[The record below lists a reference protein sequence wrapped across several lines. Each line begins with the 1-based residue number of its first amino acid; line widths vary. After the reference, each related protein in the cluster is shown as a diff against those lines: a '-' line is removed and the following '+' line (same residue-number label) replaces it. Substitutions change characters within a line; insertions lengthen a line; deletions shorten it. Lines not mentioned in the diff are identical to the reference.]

1 MGFSGPLLALG
12 LCLGLVALGYVGL
25 VLVRGQQRD
34 KKLRQRI
41 LTATTPHMRQ
51 RKQEATR
58 SLVRAQSE
66 RKSSSPFERMARL
79 FGFDPSRPEQYP
91 LRWWAILLIV
101 AVVARIISGF
111 GVMIIGPMGWFDW
124 PMLWIFGCRYVF
136 NWSANRRREKLFVQF
151 PDALAMI
158 VRSIRSGVP
167 LGEAI
172 RIVSVQ
178 SPEPTASEFAFVAA
192 DLSIGAPM
200 ADAIGLLADRNAITE
215 YRFFAT
221 ALSLQ
226 SQTGGRLGETLES
239 LAQVVRKRT
248 AAKARGKALAS
259 EARTSAAILGGLP
272 ILAMGGLYV
281 LNPTYMSVLFNDPV
295 GHVFLGAAFGS
306 LGGGI
311 FVMRTIINRTLA

>member
-1 MGFSGPLLALG
+1 MSFRGSLLLFGLFLG
-12 LCLGLVALGYVGL
+12 IVLLGYVGL

-51 RKQEATR
+51 RRQETR
-58 SLVRAQSE
+58 SAVKAQSA
-66 RKSSSPFERMARL
+66 RKASSPIERLARL

-101 AVVARIISGF
+101 AVVARILSGF
-111 GVMIIGPMGWFDW
+111 GVMIIGSIGWLDW
-124 PMLWIFGCRYVF
+124 PVIWVFGCRYVF
-136 NWSANRRREKLFVQF
+136 NWSASRRRDKLFIQF

-167 LGEAI
+167 LNEAI

-178 SPEPTASEFAFVAA
+178 SPEPTASEFALVSA
-192 DLSIGAPM
+192 DLSIGASM
-200 ADAIGLLADRNAITE
+200 TDAISLLADRNAITE

-248 AAKARGKALAS
+248 AAKQRGKALAS
-259 EARTSAAILGGLP
+259 EARTSAAILAALP

-281 LNPTYMSVLFNDPV
+281 LNPTYMSGLFNDPV
-295 GHVFLGAAFGS
+295 GHIFLGAAFGS

-311 FVMRTIINRTLA
+311 FVMRTIINKTLA

>member
-1 MGFSGPLLALG
+1 MSLTAPLLGLG
-12 LCLGLVALGYVGL
+12 GCLGLVSLGYVGL
-25 VLVRGQQRD
+25 VLIRGQQRD

-41 LTATTPHMRQ
+41 LTAATPHMRQ
-51 RKQEATR
+51 RRPEGR
-58 SLVRAQSE
+58 SAVRVESMQ
-66 RKSSSPFERMARL
+66 RKSSPVERMART
-79 FGFDPSRPEQYP
+79 FGFDPDRPEQYP

-111 GVMIIGPMGWFDW
+111 GVMIVGPFGWLDW
-124 PMLWIFGCRYVF
+124 PLIWIYGCRYVF
-136 NWSANRRREKLFVQF
+136 RWSANRRRDKLFVQF

-167 LGEAI
+167 LTEAI

-178 SPEPTASEFAFVAA
+178 SPEPTASEFALVAA
-192 DLSIGAPM
+192 DLSIGASM
-200 ADAIGLLADRNAITE
+200 TDALSLLADRNVITE

-226 SQTGGRLGETLES
+226 SQTGGRLSDTLES

-259 EARTSAAILGGLP
+259 EARTSAAILAGLP

-281 LNPTYMSVLFNDPV
+281 LNPSYMSVLFTDDV
-295 GHVFLGAAFGS
+295 GHIFLGAAFGS
-306 LGGGI
+306 LFGGI

>member
-1 MGFSGPLLALG
+1 MSFSGPLLALDF
-12 LCLGLVALGYVGL
+12 CLGLVALGYVGL

-51 RKQEATR
+51 RKQEAPR
-58 SLVRAQSE
+58 SLVRAPSE
-66 RKSSSPFERMARL
+66 HKSSTPVERLARL
-79 FGFDPSRPEQYP
+79 FGFDPNRPEQYP
-91 LRWWAILLIV
+91 LSWWAILLIV
-101 AVVARIISGF
+101 AVVGRIISGF
-111 GVMIIGPMGWFDW
+111 GVMIIGPLGWLDW
-124 PMLWIFGCRYVF
+124 PLIWICGCRYAF
-136 NWSANRRREKLFVQF
+136 NWSAARRRDKLFVQF

-167 LGEAI
+167 LAEAI

-178 SPEPTASEFAFVAA
+178 SPEPTAGEFALVAA

-200 ADAIGLLADRNAITE
+200 SDAIGLLAERNAITE

-226 SQTGGRLGETLES
+226 SQTGGRLSETLES
-239 LAQVVRKRT
+239 LAGVVRKRT

-259 EARTSAAILGGLP
+259 EARTSAAILAGLP
-272 ILAMGGLYV
+272 VLAMGGLYV
-281 LNPTYMSVLFNDPV
+281 LNPTYMSVLFSDPV
-295 GHVFLGAAFGS
+295 GHIFLGAAFGS